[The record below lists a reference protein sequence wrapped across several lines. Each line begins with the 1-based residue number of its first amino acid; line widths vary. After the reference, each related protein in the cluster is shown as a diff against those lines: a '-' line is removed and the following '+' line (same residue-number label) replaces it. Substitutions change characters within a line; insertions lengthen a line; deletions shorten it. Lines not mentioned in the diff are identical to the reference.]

1 MISWLRVVVRSIDSS
16 LVDEWENAGASDDA
30 SQAAASLAAPGAKA
44 AVVEDRRGLT
54 VLIRNALFHRVQLMD
69 LDKPEALALSTRS
82 GATACMSGRTRSTTS
97 TTNTST

>member
-1 MISWLRVVVRSIDSS
+1 MGD
-16 LVDEWENAGASDDA
+16 AGASDDA
-30 SQAAASLAAPGAKA
+30 SQAAAVCRAGREG